1 MLSCPIH
8 YLSTDKE
15 LPSSFEV
22 PTSSLSISKGFWR
35 VDTKIQALG
44 WLVLS
49 SEHLNHHSRDQVTEV
64 THSMIHSCLNTLV
77 FEAPVHPTSPH
88 KAEVSANTKFSRP

>member
-8 YLSTDKE
+8 NLSTDNE
-15 LPSSFEV
+15 LPSGSEV
-22 PTSSLSISKGFWR
+22 PTSSLSISKGLWT

-44 WLVLS
+44 WLVLP
-49 SEHLNHHSRDQVTEV
+49 SEHLNHHRDQVTEV
-64 THSMIHSCLNTLV
+64 TYSCLNTLG

-88 KAEVSANTKFSRP
+88 KAEVSAKTKFSRP